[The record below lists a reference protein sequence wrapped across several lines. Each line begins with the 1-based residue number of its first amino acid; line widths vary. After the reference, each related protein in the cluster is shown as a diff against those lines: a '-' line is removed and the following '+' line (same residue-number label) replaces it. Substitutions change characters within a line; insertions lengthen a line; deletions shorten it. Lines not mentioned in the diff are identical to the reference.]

1 MEQAL
6 LIVWRESV
14 EALLVIGILYAWL
27 RRQPGRQR
35 ALLHLWGGVGAGLLL
50 AGLLAALMALAGNWM
65 SGPGGEWFQAGLS
78 LLACVLILQ
87 MVHWMA
93 RNGGQLR
100 QHLEQ
105 QADSAL
111 QHGRLASLAL
121 LVALAVAREG
131 SETVIFLYGVSASA
145 NSASLALG
153 AGLGLLLGLLCFAL
167 LQAGSR
173 FIAWRQFFL
182 VSEVLL
188 LLLGGAL
195 LMSAV
200 DRASGQWMALDLP
213 EHLYA
218 LLSEPIW
225 DSSALLD
232 DGSKPGALLASLSGY
247 RAMPSAVNIGLLGC
261 YWLLAWNLLR
271 RPRRALQNPALQS
284 RSA

>member
-6 LIVWRESV
+6 VIVWRESV

-27 RRQPGRQR
+27 RRQPGQQR
-35 ALLHLWGGVGAGLLL
+35 ALLHLWAGVGAGLLL

-100 QHLEQ
+100 QQLQQ

-145 NSASLALG
+145 NPASLALG

-213 EHLYA
+213 EHIYA
-218 LLSEPIW
+218 LLSEPMW

-247 RAMPSAVNIGLLGC
+247 RAMPSALHVGLLGY
-261 YWLLAWNLLR
+261 YWLLAWSLLR
-271 RPRRALQNPALQS
+271 PPRRVLQS
-284 RSA
+284 RAA

>member
-27 RRQPGRQR
+27 RRQPDQQH
-35 ALLHLWGGVGAGLLL
+35 ALRPLWLGVGAGLLL

-65 SGPGGEWFQAGLS
+65 SGPGGEWFQAALS

-87 MVHWMA
+87 MVRWMA
-93 RNGGQLR
+93 HNGWQLR
-100 QHLEQ
+100 QQLEQ
-105 QADSAL
+105 QADTAL
-111 QHGRLASLAL
+111 QHGRLTSLAL

-145 NSASLALG
+145 NPASLALG
-153 AGLGLLLGLLCFAL
+153 AGLGLLLGILCFAL

-200 DRASGQWMALDLP
+200 DRASAQWMALDLP
-213 EHLYA
+213 EHIYA
-218 LLSEPIW
+218 LLSEPMW

-247 RAMPSAVNIGLLGC
+247 RAMPSSVHVSLLAY
-261 YWLLAWNLLR
+261 YWLLAWSLLR
-271 RPRRALQNPALQS
+271 PPREALQS
-284 RSA
+284 SPA

>member
-27 RRQPGRQR
+27 RRQPGQQR
-35 ALLHLWGGVGAGLLL
+35 ALLHLWAGVGAGLLL
-50 AGLLAALMALAGNWM
+50 AALLAALMALAGNWM
-65 SGPGGEWFQAGLS
+65 SGPGGEWFQTGLS

-87 MVHWMA
+87 MVHWMS

-100 QHLEQ
+100 RQLEQ
-105 QADSAL
+105 RADSAL

-121 LVALAVAREG
+121 LAALAVAREG

-145 NSASLALG
+145 SPANLVLG
-153 AGLGLLLGLLCFAL
+153 AGLGLLLGLLCFGL

-182 VSEVLL
+182 VSKVLL
-188 LLLGGAL
+188 LLLGNAL

-200 DRASGQWMALDLP
+200 DRASSQWMALELP
-213 EHLYA
+213 ELIYTV
-218 LLSEPIW
+218 LSEPMW

-232 DGSKPGALLASLSGY
+232 DGGKLGALLASLSGY
-247 RAMPSAVNIGLLGC
+247 RAMPSALHVILLAY
-261 YWLLAWNLLR
+261 YWLLAWSLLR
-271 RPRRALQNPALQS
+271 RPRRILLS
-284 RSA
+284 SAA